1 MGTRYLSA
9 SMGIGKSEIIMNTYE
24 SYLKHEAGN
33 IITIE
38 ECMEIYS
45 QLVESISLCTL
56 EDKDEFW
63 NEFIDRAARYTYI
76 RNQWETMSTEE
87 KMAADDGRT
96 QAHNVVITALNT
108 LARIVER
115 EGGDASW
122 RLKLG
127 DHRKRIGDFAC
138 FVSYITGISNR

>member
-1 MGTRYLSA
+1 M
-9 SMGIGKSEIIMNTYE
+9 
-24 SYLKHEAGN
+24 
-33 IITIE
+33 
-38 ECMEIYS
+38 
-45 QLVESISLCTL
+45 

-76 RNQWETMSTEE
+76 RNQWEIMSREE
-87 KMAADDGRT
+87 RMSEDEGRT
-96 QAHNVVITALNT
+96 RAHNVVITSLNT

-122 RLKLG
+122 WLKLG

>member
-1 MGTRYLSA
+1 
-9 SMGIGKSEIIMNTYE
+9 MGIGKSEIIMNTYE

-45 QLVESISLCTL
+45 QLVESISLCKL

-122 RLKLG
+122 WLKLG

>member
-1 MGTRYLSA
+1 
-9 SMGIGKSEIIMNTYE
+9 MNTYE
-24 SYLKHEAGN
+24 AYLKHEAGN

-45 QLVESISLCTL
+45 KLVESISLCKL

-63 NEFIDRAARYTYI
+63 NEFIDRVARYTYI

-87 KMAADDGRT
+87 KMNADDGRT
-96 QAHNVVITALNT
+96 KAHNVVITSLNT
-108 LARIVER
+108 LARIVEN

-122 RLKLG
+122 RSQLG
-127 DHRKRIGDFAC
+127 DYRKRIGDFAC
-138 FVSYITGISNR
+138 FVSYITGICNR